1 MSRSIVIAVPSDLK
15 RQQVLYSIRK
25 KYLDAA
31 EKAPSISC
39 IQTRLDILRIMN
51 NDKLVIEYRFVIVP
65 ITAGIEYLRGLNPD
79 VMDVRLVL
87 ARLEELKSEL
97 VFLSNDPKTRRSI
110 HIMAD
115 WNLEDETAP
124 K

>member
-1 MSRSIVIAVPSDLK
+1 VIAVPSDLK